1 MRAIAGR
8 TTRPGGAAR
17 ATSLLLILP
26 ALLLAG
32 CISERSESGVLNT
45 WRDSALPAFEVGKTT
60 QAEVARALGP
70 PSQLI
75 NLSNRVV
82 FYYLRERSRSKGFIL
97 IVYNENDVRVSYDRA
112 IYFFDES
119 GVLEDYALSR
129 EAMEYV
135 PPSAPDTSSAE

>member
-1 MRAIAGR
+1 MRAIANR
-8 TTRPGGAAR
+8 ATRPFGAAHVMR
-17 ATSLLLILP
+17 LLLILP
-26 ALLLAG
+26 VLLLAG

-45 WRDSALPAFEVGKTT
+45 WRDAALPAFEVGKAT
-60 QAEVARALGP
+60 QADVARTLGP

-75 NLSNRVV
+75 NLGNRVV

-97 IVYNENDVRVSYDRA
+97 IVYNENNVRVSYDRA